1 MQVIKEFSIQP
12 TSVVCPA
19 CNSIFATPG
28 LVTMP
33 NVTPD
38 TLIEADLHRVLPD
51 AAIRA
56 ALVAMCPAC
65 SYTWWITAFRPH
77 LFKPG
82 LVPPT
87 PIIDS
92 PKKFAH
98 AVLTGRQNGAHS
110 LDLALLALNGCW
122 CAREAGQP
130 HERWLELAGGELE
143 KALRDVQWNGN
154 RSYYHYVMG
163 EVCRQSGDFKGAVNQ
178 FNLVGP
184 ESMLPKELVERQKV
198 QSISGDSKPA
208 ALPPHLVELLFCP
221 KMKSQESLVA
231 EE

>member
-1 MQVIKEFSIQP
+1 MQVIKEFTIRP
-12 TSVVCPA
+12 TTVVCPV
-19 CNSIFATPG
+19 CSSMFATPA

-33 NVTPD
+33 NITKETQV
-38 TLIEADLHRVLPD
+38 EADLHRVLPE

-65 SYTWWITAFRPH
+65 NYTWWITAFRPH
-77 LFKPG
+77 MFKPA

-87 PIIDS
+87 PILDH

-98 AVLTGRQNGAHS
+98 AVLTGRQNEAHP

-130 HERWLELAGGELE
+130 HERWLELAGAELE
-143 KALRDVQWNGN
+143 KALKDNAWSGN
-154 RSYYHYVMG
+154 RGYYHYVMG
-163 EVCRQSGDFKGAVNQ
+163 ELCRQSGDFKGAVKQ

-198 QSISGDSKPA
+198 QAVSGDAAPA
-208 ALPPHLVELLFCP
+208 LLPPHLVEMLFCP
-221 KMKSQESLVA
+221 RTAPQESLVG